1 VIVLAVAVV
10 LLGAGLVLGRTVRG
24 WRALGILVGLTAVS
38 AVALEAAGAQPAAA
52 LALGW
57 IAMLV
62 EGCAEPENAGWC
74 ACRLPRGRG
83 AACRRRVST

>member
-1 VIVLAVAVV
+1 VIIAVAVV
-10 LLGAGLVLGRTVRG
+10 LLAAGLVLGRTVRG
-24 WRALGILVGLTAVS
+24 WRALGILAGLTVVS
-38 AVALEAAGAQPAAA
+38 ALALQVAGAQPAAA
-52 LALGW
+52 LAVGW

-83 AACRRRVST
+83 AACRRRVSS